1 MKNRFVVL
9 VGLIVCLN
17 ANSQNFQDIENLLL
31 ASQEDQTLLFQQY
44 FNPLVKSVNY
54 GMASGW
60 SHTAKT
66 HKKLGFDITFSLN
79 SSFIP
84 SSAEVYSTSGFNSIT
99 TSSDFLPTVLGSKTD
114 ETISITLFGQGS
126 IPELT
131 TSFTAPSGIKEDLPL
146 SMVATPSIQL
156 GIGLPSKT
164 DLIIRYVPTRTNK
177 NTSIG
182 LKGIGLKHDL
192 LQHFGPADKIPV
204 IDLSLLVAYSKYSVN
219 YNIQK
224 TSNLTGENQQALMNI
239 NNYVVRLISSLD
251 IKVLVFY
258 ASIGYTKGVSDL
270 RLLGTYNLP
279 YNVADTSEQV
289 MVNVT
294 DPLEVNWNN
303 KSTSANVGISFKLPG
318 LRLFADYT
326 LREYNSVSFGVS
338 LSLR

>member
-1 MKNRFVVL
+1 MKNKAITFIS
-9 VGLIVCLN
+9 LIISLS
-17 ANSQNFQDIENLLL
+17 ASSQNFQDIENLLL

-44 FNPLVKSVNY
+44 LNPLVTSINY
-54 GMASGW
+54 GMTSGW

-66 HKKLGFDITFSLN
+66 HKKLGFDITLSLN

-84 SSAEVYSTSGFNSIT
+84 SSAKFYSTSGFNSIT
-99 TSSDFLPTVLGSKTD
+99 SSSDLLPTVLGGETD

-146 SMVATPSIQL
+146 NLMATPSLQL
-156 GIGLPSKT
+156 AIGLPYKT
-164 DLIIRYVPTRTNK
+164 DLIIRYIPARINK

-192 LQHFGPADKIPV
+192 LQHFVPSDKITLV
-204 IDLSLLVAYSKYSVN
+204 DLSLLVAYSKYSVN

-224 TSNLTGENQQALMNI
+224 TSNLEGYNQQALMNI

-251 IKVLVFY
+251 VKALVFY
-258 ASIGYTKGVSDL
+258 ASIGYSKGFSDL
-270 RLLGTYNLP
+270 KLLGTYDLP
-279 YNVADTSEQV
+279 YNVADTAEQV
-289 MVNVT
+289 IVTVT
-294 DPLEVNWNN
+294 DPLKVKWDN
-303 KSTSANVGISFKLPG
+303 KSISANAGISFKFPG

-326 LREYNSVSFGVS
+326 AQEYNSISLGMS
-338 LSLR
+338 LSIR